1 MRAAA
6 WSADTDDVTDPT
18 GADPVDGAGDT
29 DGTGS
34 HGARRPGGRSA
45 RVQQAVYS
53 AVGELVGRGHRDTMT
68 IPQVAEIAG
77 VNPTSIYRR
86 WGSITAL
93 LEEVAVAVLSRGEDI
108 PDTGTLRGD
117 LDAWAS
123 IIGADITRPR
133 RRAYLRALVNSRDE
147 PVEVCP
153 CWEIRRE
160 QASTM
165 VERARARGE
174 STPTVMAILCH
185 IIAPLYHH
193 VVFGMP
199 IDDEFA
205 VGLAED
211 TMRMAVGG

>member
-1 MRAAA
+1 MGASAAA
-6 WSADTDDVTDPT
+6 SDTEDSGP
-18 GADPVDGAGDT
+18 G
-29 DGTGS
+29 
-34 HGARRPGGRSA
+34 GARRPGGRSA

-93 LEEVAVAVLSRGEDI
+93 LEEVAVAVLTRGEDI

-117 LDAWAS
+117 LDAWAT

-147 PVEVCP
+147 PVELCP
-153 CWEIRRE
+153 CWEIRRA
-160 QASTM
+160 QAETM
-165 VERARARGE
+165 VERARVRGE
-174 STPTVMAILCH
+174 AAPTVTAILCH

-193 VVFGMP
+193 AVFGLP

-205 VGLAED
+205 AGLAED
-211 TMRMAVGG
+211 TMRMALDG